1 MGQRHMDRLSSFD
14 TSFLA
19 NEKDNAHMAIGA
31 VLVFDG
37 PPPAQDDFLAQIRSR
52 LHQLPRLRQ
61 RLLTPPLGLGTPFW
75 VDDETFD
82 VRRHVARATLPVPGT
97 DAELRALAGELLAP
111 PLDRRK
117 PLWELTLVD
126 GFAAERFAVVYKTH
140 HAMADGI
147 SAVDIGML
155 LFDIEAHAA
164 PPSAEQPWR
173 PHRSPSG
180 VGLAVTAVTGVLATV
195 RRLARWLTGAA
206 RDPGDASRRAGDGL
220 IGLWEVTWN
229 LLRPAPRVS
238 INPDGIGPRRDFA
251 WATFD
256 LPEFKRIKNAL
267 GGTVNDV
274 SLAVAAG
281 ALRAWFAESAP
292 PDACLRMDDKRGG
305 GLELKALVPVSIRT
319 VDEHGELG
327 NKLTAMRGPLPI
339 GLADPAERLAVI
351 SAAMDDLKAS
361 KQPLGAE
368 AIWGLNDWFR
378 DFAPPVLLAPT
389 AAINFST
396 RLFNLLVTNFPGPQ
410 MPFYALGRELVAIHP
425 VGFLAR
431 RHGLAIAILSYNG
444 RVSFGLL
451 ADPDSVPGVDRL
463 AGHLEAAVAE
473 LSAAAS
479 EASPPLASPGDGDQ
493 LAGDDR
499 PRFARAR
506 ERRAARRG

>member
-1 MGQRHMDRLSSFD
+1 MAQRHMDRLSSFD

-37 PPPAQDDFLAQIRSR
+37 PAPAQEEFLAQIRSR
-52 LHQLPRLRQ
+52 LHLLPRLRQ
-61 RLLTPPLGLGTPFW
+61 RLLVPPLGLGTPFW

-82 VRRHVARATLPVPGT
+82 LRRHVGRATLPSPGG

-111 PLDRRK
+111 PLDRAR
-117 PLWELTLVD
+117 PLWELSLVD
-126 GFAAERFAVVYKTH
+126 GFAGERFAIVWKTH

-147 SAVDIGML
+147 SALDIGML
-155 LFDIEAHAA
+155 LFDPDRQATPPAEA
-164 PPSAEQPWR
+164 EPWR
-173 PHRSPSG
+173 PHRSPTG
-180 VGLAVTAVTGVLATV
+180 VGLVVHAATGILATL
-195 RRLARWLTGAA
+195 RRLTRWLTRAA
-206 RDPGDASRRAGDGL
+206 HDPADASRRAGDGL
-220 IGLWEVTWN
+220 AGLWEVTWN
-229 LLRPAPRVS
+229 LARPAPRVP
-238 INPDGIGPRRDFA
+238 INPPAVGTRRDFA
-251 WATFD
+251 WSTFD
-256 LPEFKRIKNAL
+256 LAEFKRIKNGL

-274 SLAVAAG
+274 SLAAAAG
-281 ALRAWFAESAP
+281 ALRRFLAEGEV
-292 PDACLRMDDKRGG
+292 DTD

-327 NKLTAMRGPLPI
+327 NKLTAMRGPLPV
-339 GLADPAERLAVI
+339 GLADPVERLHLI
-351 SAAMDDLKAS
+351 SAAMDGLKAS

-378 DFAPPVLLAPT
+378 DFAPPVLLGPT

-410 MPFYALGRELVAIHP
+410 IPFYVLGRELTAIHP
-425 VGFLAR
+425 IGFLAR

-451 ADPDSVPGVDRL
+451 ADPDSVPGVERL
-463 AGHLEAAVAE
+463 AAHLDAAVAE
-473 LSAAAS
+473 LGAAATR
-479 EASPPLASPGDGDQ
+479 AAPPLASPGDGDQ

>member
-1 MGQRHMDRLSSFD
+1 MAQRHMDRLSSFD

-37 PPPAQDDFLAQIRSR
+37 SPPTQAEFLAQIRSR

-82 VRRHVARATLPVPGT
+82 VRRHVDRVTLPSPGT
-97 DAELRALAGELLAP
+97 DAEMRALAGELLAP

-126 GFAAERFAVVYKTH
+126 GFAEDRFAILYKTH

-155 LFDIEAHAA
+155 LFDVAPDA
-164 PPSAEQPWR
+164 PPPGPEEPWR

-180 VGLAVTAVTGVLATV
+180 AGLVVHAATGILATL
-195 RRLARWLTGAA
+195 RRLTRWLTRAA
-206 RDPGDASRRAGDGL
+206 HDPADASRRAGDGL
-220 IGLWEVTWN
+220 AGLWEVTFN
-229 LLRPAPRVS
+229 LLRAAPRVP
-238 INPDGIGPRRDFA
+238 INPRGVGPRRDFA

-274 SLAVAAG
+274 SLAVATG
-281 ALRAWFAESAP
+281 ALRAYFAEHGVAT
-292 PDACLRMDDKRGG
+292 DGV
-305 GLELKALVPVSIRT
+305 ELKALVPVSIRT

-327 NKLTAMRGPLPI
+327 NKLTAMRGPLPV

-351 SAAMDDLKAS
+351 SAAMDGLKAS

-410 MPFYALGRELVAIHP
+410 IPFYALGRELTAIHP
-425 VGFLAR
+425 VGFLAH

-451 ADPDSVPGVDRL
+451 ADPDSAPGAERL
-463 AGHLEAAVAE
+463 AAHLASAVAE
-473 LSAAAS
+473 LSAAATQ
-479 EASPPLASPGDGDQ
+479 AAPPLASPDDGDQ

-506 ERRAARRG
+506 ERRAARGG

>member
-1 MGQRHMDRLSSFD
+1 MAQRHMDRLSSFD

-37 PPPAQDDFLAQIRSR
+37 PAPAEEEFLAQIRSR
-52 LHQLPRLRQ
+52 LHLLPRLRQ

-82 VRRHVARATLPVPGT
+82 VRRHVGHATLPAPGG
-97 DAELRALAGELLAP
+97 DAELRALAGELYGPA
-111 PLDRRK
+111 LDRRK

-126 GFAAERFAVVYKTH
+126 GFAGDAGFAVVYKTH

-155 LFDIEAHAA
+155 LFDVEPDA
-164 PPSAEQPWR
+164 PPPAPEQPWR
-173 PHRSPSG
+173 PHRSPTG
-180 VGLAVTAVTGVLATV
+180 AGLAGHAATGVLATV
-195 RRLARWLTGAA
+195 RRLTRWLTRAV
-206 RDPGDASRRAGDGL
+206 RDPADASHRAGDGL
-220 IGLWEVTWN
+220 AGLWEVTWN
-229 LLRPAPRVS
+229 LLRAAPRVPL
-238 INPDGIGPRRDFA
+238 NPRGVGPRRDFA

-256 LPEFKRIKNAL
+256 LPEFKRIKNEL

-281 ALRAWFAESAP
+281 ALRRFLAEDEVAI
-292 PDACLRMDDKRGG
+292 D

-327 NKLTAMRGPLPI
+327 NKLTAMRGPLPV
-339 GLADPAERLAVI
+339 GLADPIARLRTI
-351 SAAMDDLKAS
+351 SAAMDGLKAS

-389 AAINFST
+389 AAVNFST

-410 MPFYALGRELVAIHP
+410 VPFYALGRELTAIHP

-431 RHGLAIAILSYNG
+431 RHGLAVAILSYNG

-451 ADPDSVPGVDRL
+451 ADPDSVPGADRL
-463 AGHLEAAVAE
+463 AAHLAAAVAE
-473 LSAAAS
+473 LGAAAT
-479 EASPPLASPGDGDQ
+479 EAASPLASPGDGDQ